1 MEPIFQNIHRNDKE
15 IEDAHRQCSITI
27 NHFIEMVRK
36 GGEPTY
42 MAKLRFLDPDKSEKE
57 GKDHI
62 FYLWLS
68 EVLYHPATNLL
79 SGVFFEIPKGFEK
92 WHQIGQRLGF
102 DPEDVFDWMVID
114 KGHAKGAYTLKVS
127 RERLTTE
134 QERKDFDRYIGV
146 TSYE

>member
-1 MEPIFQNIHRNDKE
+1 MEPIFQDIHRNDKA
-15 IEDAHRQCSITI
+15 IEGAHQQCAATI
-27 NHFIEMVRK
+27 NHFIEMVK
-36 GGEPTY
+36 TGSESTY

-68 EVLYHPATNLL
+68 EVLYHPTTNLL
-79 SGVFFEIPKGFEK
+79 SGIFFEIPEGFEK

-114 KGHAKGAYTLKVS
+114 KGHAKGAYTLRIS
-127 RERLTTE
+127 RERLATE
-134 QERKDFDRYIGV
+134 QERKEFDRYIGV
-146 TSYE
+146 ASFE